1 MKIFLKMAWRNM
13 WRNWRRTAIALV
25 AIVLGLILLLF
36 FDGMITGSDQA
47 IFGNAVRLYG
57 GNIQIH
63 APGYRDKA
71 ARLPLYPLENA
82 DAVAQTANAQ
92 PEVVSAAKRINT
104 GGIITSDEGSFP
116 VSITGL
122 EPSVEAPVSIQA
134 ENVSQ
139 GRYLASDDGD
149 AIVIGQGLAD
159 LLKVDVGDRVNLL
172 GQSKRGQMRQR
183 SMTIVGIYDLG
194 MREAEERA
202 VFMTLPE
209 AQTLYNLRRQA
220 TEVTVM
226 LEDMGQERAVM
237 ETLKTALPNAEVDS
251 WQTLRPEIRE
261 TMDTKQVFTSIMGLI
276 VVIIAS
282 IGILNLMMMAV
293 FERTREMGVLAA
305 LGLKNRQI
313 MALFL
318 LEGAMIGVVGTIVGL
333 GLGLLLLGLVGQLGG
348 IDLSFASGMGEVGAL
363 MGDRLYPS
371 VTPLGVISRG
381 LAVAVIATL
390 ASLYPAWQAARKEPA
405 EALHHV

>member
-1 MKIFLKMAWRNM
+1 MRTFIKLAWRNM

-25 AIVLGLILLLF
+25 AIILGLILLLF

-63 APGYRDKA
+63 APGYRAKA
-71 ARLPLYPLENA
+71 SRLPMYPLDNA
-82 DAVAQTANAQ
+82 EAVVQAATAQ
-92 PEVVSAAKRINT
+92 PQVVSAAKRINT

-122 EPSVEAPVSIQA
+122 EPAVEAPVSIQA
-134 ENVSQ
+134 ENVSR

-159 LLKVDVGDRVNLL
+159 LLKVDVDDRVKLL
-172 GQSKRGQMRQR
+172 GRSRRGQMRQR
-183 SMTIVGIYDLG
+183 TMVIVGIYDLG

-209 AQTLYNLRRQA
+209 AQTLYNLRQQV

-226 LEDMGQERAVM
+226 LEDVNQEKTV
-237 ETLKTALPNAEVDS
+237 LKTLQSTLPNAEVDS
-251 WQTLRPEIRE
+251 WQTLKPEIRE
-261 TMDTKQVFTSIMGLI
+261 TMDTKQVFTSVMGL
-276 VVIIAS
+276 VVVLIAS
-282 IGILNLMMMAV
+282 IGILNLMMMAA

-305 LGLKNRQI
+305 LGMKGRQI
-313 MALFL
+313 MGLFL
-318 LEGAMIGVVGTIVGL
+318 LEGALIGLVGAVL
-333 GLGLLLLGLVGQLGG
+333 GCILGLLLLGLVGQVG
-348 IDLSFASGMGEVGAL
+348 IDLGFASGMGEVGAL
-363 MGDRLYPS
+363 MGDKLYPS
-371 VTPLGVISRG
+371 VTPAGVISRG
-381 LAVAVIATL
+381 VAVAVIATL
-390 ASLYPAWQAARKEPA
+390 AALYPAWQAARKQPA

>member
-1 MKIFLKMAWRNM
+1 MSSFVKMAWRNM

-36 FDGMITGSDQA
+36 FDGFITGSDQA

-63 APGYRDKA
+63 APGYRAKA
-71 ARLPLYPLENA
+71 SRLPLYPLDNPE
-82 DAVAQTANAQ
+82 AVVQTARAQ
-92 PEVVSAAKRINT
+92 PQVMTAAKRINT
-104 GGIITSDEGSFP
+104 GGIITSHEGSFP
-116 VSITGL
+116 VIITGL
-122 EPSVEAPVSIQA
+122 EPAIEAPVSIQA
-134 ENVSQ
+134 ENIHQ
-139 GRYLASDDGD
+139 GRFLAADDGD

-159 LLKVDVGDRVNLL
+159 LLKVKLGDRVNLL

-183 SMTIVGIYDLG
+183 TMTIVGLYNLG

-209 AQTLYNLRRQA
+209 AQTLYNLRQQV
-220 TEVTVM
+220 TEVALT
-226 LEDMGQERAVM
+226 LQDIGQETAVLTTLRA
-237 ETLKTALPNAEVDS
+237 ALPGVEVDS

-261 TMDTKQVFTSIMGLI
+261 TMDTKQVFTSIMGL
-276 VVIIAS
+276 VVVLIAS

-305 LGLKNRQI
+305 MGMKGRQI
-313 MALFL
+313 MGLFL
-318 LEGAMIGVVGTIVGL
+318 LEGTLIGGVGAVIGCVVGS
-333 GLGLLLLGLVGQLGG
+333 LLLALTGQVG
-348 IDLSFASGMGEVGAL
+348 IDLGFASGMGEIGAL

-371 VTPLGVISRG
+371 VPLAGILSRG
-381 LAVAVIATL
+381 LVVAFIAML
-390 ASLYPAWQAARKEPA
+390 ASLYPAWQASRKEPA

>member
-1 MKIFLKMAWRNM
+1 MSSFVKLAWRNM

-63 APGYRDKA
+63 APGYRAKA
-71 ARLPLYPLENA
+71 SRLPMYPLDNA
-82 DAVAQTANAQ
+82 DAVAQAASAQ
-92 PEVVSAAKRINT
+92 PQVVAAAKRINT
-104 GGIITSDEGSFP
+104 GGIITSNEGSFP

-122 EPSVEAPVSIQA
+122 EPTVEAPVSIQA
-134 ENVSQ
+134 ENISQ
-139 GRYLASDDGD
+139 GRFLSADEGD
-149 AIVIGQGLAD
+149 AIIIGQGLAD
-159 LLKVDVGDRVNLL
+159 LLKVNVGDRVKLL
-172 GQSKRGQMRQR
+172 GRSKRGQMRQR
-183 SMTIVGIYDLG
+183 TVTIVGIYDLG

-202 VFMTLPE
+202 VFMSLPE

-220 TEVTVM
+220 TEVAVTLQDV
-226 LEDMGQERAVM
+226 GQEKTVLT
-237 ETLKTALPNAEVDS
+237 TLKTTLPDVEVDS
-251 WQTLRPEIRE
+251 WQTLKPEIRE
-261 TMDTKQVFTSIMGLI
+261 TMETKQVFTSVMGL
-276 VVIIAS
+276 VVVLIAS

-305 LGLKNRQI
+305 LGMKGRQI
-313 MALFL
+313 MGLFL
-318 LEGAMIGVVGTIVGL
+318 LEGTLIGLVGAVIGCLL
-333 GLGLLLLGLVGQLGG
+333 GILLLGLVGQVG

-371 VTPLGVISRG
+371 VTLGGVISRG
-381 LAVAVIATL
+381 VAVALIAML
-390 ASLYPAWQAARKEPA
+390 ASLYPAWQASHKEPA

>member
-1 MKIFLKMAWRNM
+1 MRSFVKLAWRNM

-63 APGYRDKA
+63 APGYRAKA
-71 ARLPLYPLENA
+71 SQLPIYPLDNV
-82 DAVAQTANAQ
+82 DAVVQAASAQSQ
-92 PEVVSAAKRINT
+92 VVATAKRINT
-104 GGIITSDEGSFP
+104 GGIITSAEGSFA

-122 EPSVEAPVSIQA
+122 EPAVEAPVSIQA
-134 ENVSQ
+134 ENISQ
-139 GRYLASDDGD
+139 GRFLQADEGD
-149 AIVIGQGLAD
+149 ALVIGRGLAD
-159 LLKVDVGDRVNLL
+159 LLKVEVGDRVKLL
-172 GQSKRGQMRQR
+172 GRSKRGQMRQR
-183 SMTIVGIYDLG
+183 TMTIVGIYDLG

-209 AQTLYNLRRQA
+209 AQTLYNLRKQV
-220 TEVTVM
+220 TEVT
-226 LEDMGQERAVM
+226 LTLHDTGQEKAVLTRLRA
-237 ETLKTALPNAEVDS
+237 ALPDVEVDS
-251 WQTLRPEIRE
+251 WQTLKPEIRE
-261 TMDTKQVFTSIMGLI
+261 TMQTKQVFTTVMGLI
-276 VVIIAS
+276 VVLIAS

-305 LGLKNRQI
+305 LGMKGRQI
-313 MALFL
+313 MGLFL
-318 LEGAMIGVVGTIVGL
+318 LEGMLIGLVGAGIGCVL
-333 GLGLLLLGLVGQLGG
+333 GSLLLGLVGQVG

-371 VTPLGVISRG
+371 VPLAGIISRG
-381 LAVAVIATL
+381 LVVALIAML
-390 ASLYPAWQAARKEPA
+390 AALYPAWQAARKEPA

>member
-1 MKIFLKMAWRNM
+1 MSSFVKLAWRNM

-63 APGYRDKA
+63 APGYRAKA
-71 ARLPLYPLENA
+71 SRLPMYSLDNA
-82 DAVAQTANAQ
+82 DAVVQAASAQ
-92 PEVVSAAKRINT
+92 PQVVAAAKRINT
-104 GGIITSDEGSFP
+104 GGIITSNEGSFP

-122 EPSVEAPVSIQA
+122 EPTVEAPVSIQA
-134 ENVSQ
+134 ENISQ
-139 GRYLASDDGD
+139 GRFLSADEGD
-149 AIVIGQGLAD
+149 AIIIGQGLAD
-159 LLKVDVGDRVNLL
+159 LLKVNVGDRVKLL
-172 GQSKRGQMRQR
+172 GRSKRGQMRQR
-183 SMTIVGIYDLG
+183 TVTIVGIYDLG

-202 VFMTLPE
+202 VFMSLPE

-220 TEVTVM
+220 TEVAVTLQDV
-226 LEDMGQERAVM
+226 GQEKAVLT
-237 ETLKTALPNAEVDS
+237 TLKTTLPGVEVDS
-251 WQTLRPEIRE
+251 WQTLKPEIRE
-261 TMDTKQVFTSIMGLI
+261 TMETKQVFTSVMGL
-276 VVIIAS
+276 VVVLIAS

-305 LGLKNRQI
+305 LGMKGRQI
-313 MALFL
+313 MGLFL
-318 LEGAMIGVVGTIVGL
+318 LEGTLIGLVGAVIGCLL
-333 GLGLLLLGLVGQLGG
+333 GILLLGLVGQVG

-371 VTPLGVISRG
+371 VTLGGVISRG
-381 LAVAVIATL
+381 VAVALIAAL
-390 ASLYPAWQAARKEPA
+390 ASLYPAWQASRKEPA

>member
-1 MKIFLKMAWRNM
+1 MRSFVKMAWRNM
-13 WRNWRRTAIALV
+13 WRNWRRTVIALV

-63 APGYRDKA
+63 APGYRAKA
-71 ARLPLYPLENA
+71 SRLPMYPLPNA
-82 DAVAQTANAQ
+82 EAVVQTARGQ
-92 PEVVSAAKRINT
+92 PQVVAAAKRINT
-104 GGIITSDEGSFP
+104 AGIITSDEGSFP

-122 EPSVEAPVSIQA
+122 EPVVEAPVSIQA
-134 ENVSQ
+134 ENISQ
-139 GRYLASDDGD
+139 GRFLTAEEGD
-149 AIVIGQGLAD
+149 ALVIGRGLAD
-159 LLKVDVGDRVNLL
+159 LLKANVGDRVKLL
-172 GQSKRGQMRQR
+172 GRTRRGQMRQR
-183 SMTIVGIYDLG
+183 TMTIVGIYDLG

-202 VFMTLPE
+202 VFMSLPE

-220 TEVTVM
+220 TEVTLTLQDVN
-226 LEDMGQERAVM
+226 QE
-237 ETLKTALPNAEVDS
+237 KTVLASLQAALPDFEVDS

-261 TMDTKQVFTSIMGLI
+261 TMETKRVFTSVMGL
-276 VVIIAS
+276 VVVLIAS

-305 LGLKNRQI
+305 LGMKGRQI
-313 MALFL
+313 MVLFL
-318 LEGAMIGVVGTIVGL
+318 LEGTLIGVVGAIIGCLL
-333 GLGLLLLGLVGQLGG
+333 GSLLLGLVGLVG

-371 VTPLGVISRG
+371 VTLAGVISRG
-381 LAVAVIATL
+381 VVVALIATL
-390 ASLYPAWQAARKEPA
+390 ASLYPAWQASRKEPA

>member
-1 MKIFLKMAWRNM
+1 MRTFVELAWRNM

-63 APGYRDKA
+63 APGYRAKA
-71 ARLPLYPLENA
+71 SRLPMYPLDNA
-82 DAVAQTANAQ
+82 DAVVQAADAQ
-92 PEVVSAAKRINT
+92 PQVVAAAKRINT

-122 EPSVEAPVSIQA
+122 EPTVETPVSIQA
-134 ENVSQ
+134 ENISR
-139 GRYLASDDGD
+139 GRFLSADEGD

-159 LLKVDVGDRVNLL
+159 LLKVNVGDRVKLL
-172 GQSKRGQMRQR
+172 GRSQRGQMRQR
-183 SMTIVGIYDLG
+183 TMTIVGIYDLG

-220 TEVTVM
+220 TEVAVTLQNV
-226 LEDMGQERAVM
+226 GQEKAVLA
-237 ETLKTALPNAEVDS
+237 TLKTALPGVEVDS
-251 WQTLRPEIRE
+251 WQTLKPEIRE
-261 TMDTKQVFTSIMGLI
+261 TMQTKQVFTSVMGLI
-276 VVIIAS
+276 VVLIAS

-305 LGLKNRQI
+305 LGMKGRQI
-313 MALFL
+313 MGLFL
-318 LEGAMIGVVGTIVGL
+318 LEGTLIGLVGAVIGCL
-333 GLGLLLLGLVGQLGG
+333 LGLLLLGVVGQVG
-348 IDLSFASGMGEVGAL
+348 IDLSFASGMGEIGAL

-371 VTPLGVISRG
+371 VTVGGVISRG
-381 LAVAVIATL
+381 VAVAFIAML
-390 ASLYPAWQAARKEPA
+390 ASLYPAWQAARQEPA